1 MSAFSSSNW
10 IMCNIKSLF
19 YLQDILSKKTSIQY
33 SVHSMYDV
41 KCMLTLW
48 FVALYFRP
56 HSRMV
61 VWLMK
66 FCGCLLIVFYFAIPA
81 FIKLYPAIV
90 VDIAFLNMSMYFFC
104 IIFPLQKIFSVFANS
119 GYSILG
125 PRACFIPGGFR
136 ALVGPFP
143 PYPPDK
149 AQLLHQDTDGR
160 SRWVLDTLVRAHA
173 LDSYGCQG
181 VCCICVWWPSA
192 DVPIGSVGL
201 QVLPHWGVKGR
212 GEGSSWTTWGLV
224 WVPSLRSAD
233 VLRSMP
239 CARPVPLHPPP
250 RQPPTQ
256 RFTVGF
262 ALLNKNQACPS
273 RSRSL

>member
-1 MSAFSSSNW
+1 MSTFSSSNW

-104 IIFPLQKIFSVFANS
+104 IIFQLQKIFSVFANS
-119 GYSILG
+119 GYSVLG

-136 ALVGPFP
+136 ALVGPFL
-143 PYPPDK
+143 PYPQIKPSFYTRTLMDGVGECWTHSCVHVHLTATAVK
-149 AQLLHQDTDGR
+149 ACVVYVYGDHQLT
-160 SRWVLDTLVRAHA
+160 
-173 LDSYGCQG
+173 
-181 VCCICVWWPSA
+181 
-192 DVPIGSVGL
+192 
-201 QVLPHWGVKGR
+201 
-212 GEGSSWTTWGLV
+212 
-224 WVPSLRSAD
+224 SL
-233 VLRSMP
+233 
-239 CARPVPLHPPP
+239 
-250 RQPPTQ
+250 
-256 RFTVGF
+256 
-262 ALLNKNQACPS
+262 
-273 RSRSL
+273 